1 MHNHANQALQLR
13 LLRRLQSESQP
24 LAECARALQAFL
36 RTEQQVRAVWY
47 FSWLD
52 SVGIYTPEGDV
63 RGWPPGPDDR
73 RTATDRKLFA
83 LLQKQSQFS
92 IEQILALNCWLSKR
106 IRRAGLQHG
115 VVVSMPLSP
124 EQDGLVVIE
133 LKGDAPLFA
142 LDGLLSMLTEWLSCR
157 QQESRPVELLSND
170 PHPALWVDS
179 QAGLIEVNKAAA
191 DLFGAHIVEH
201 AQQALPYNHQQL
213 VRNCLMQQRV
223 IEDVSAQFA
232 QQTF

>member
-142 LDGLLSMLTEWLSCR
+142 LDGLLSMLTEWLRDRKS
-157 QQESRPVELLSND
+157 V
-170 PHPALWVDS
+170 V
-179 QAGLIEVNKAAA
+179 
-191 DLFGAHIVEH
+191 
-201 AQQALPYNHQQL
+201 
-213 VRNCLMQQRV
+213 
-223 IEDVSAQFA
+223 
-232 QQTF
+232 